1 MVSPAAQNLEKVRW
15 YSWQFF
21 LSSGFHVGGKITAVF
36 GARVVGV
43 RGVRRTRSARVLP
56 DATALIPMK
65 AQTPKGVCGGAV
77 AGLWKIQPNPFADNL
92 GKLVLAWQ
100 FSFQQSQN
108 LLGGQFAVGVVLDG
122 NSFCSV

>member
-1 MVSPAAQNLEKVRW
+1 SPAVQNLEKVRW

-21 LSSGFHVGGKITAVF
+21 LSSGFHVGGKLAAVF
-36 GARVVGV
+36 GAGFA
-43 RGVRRTRSARVLP
+43 GVRRVRRKCATRVLP

-65 AQTPKGVCGGAV
+65 AQTVKGVCGGAV

-100 FSFQQSQN
+100 FPLQQSQN
-108 LLGGQFAVGVVLDG
+108 LLRGQFAVGVVPAG
-122 NSFCSV
+122 NSFRPV